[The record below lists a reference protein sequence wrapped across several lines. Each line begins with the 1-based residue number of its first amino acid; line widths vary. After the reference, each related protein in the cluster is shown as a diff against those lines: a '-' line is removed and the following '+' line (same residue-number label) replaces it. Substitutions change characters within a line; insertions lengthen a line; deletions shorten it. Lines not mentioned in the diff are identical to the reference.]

1 MTGIVARSPSFS
13 RFPIRLRRRRNVAR
27 LCCETFPKRGGD
39 SLALRRIWTMIRSVT
54 VAGFGVPAE
63 SIACPRHIVAASL
76 AMASLSICLI
86 IALAVISIRIGMAI
100 WIPA

>member
-1 MTGIVARSPSFS
+1 
-13 RFPIRLRRRRNVAR
+13 
-27 LCCETFPKRGGD
+27 
-39 SLALRRIWTMIRSVT
+39 MIRSVT

-63 SIACPRHIVAASL
+63 PIACPRHIVAASL